1 MIKPVM
7 IKRIATA
14 LMAMLL
20 VGAVAPATAAGDPT
34 AVVRDTAERVLH
46 SLRTDPA
53 RYQDDQALFQLVRE
67 VVFPRIDRERTAQW
81 VLGANWRT
89 ATPAQREQFIH
100 EFSDLL
106 LRTYGTAL
114 RQYDSEKLAYLPTQA
129 AAGADRVTVRTEII
143 RPDGPK
149 VSVDYLLTNRS
160 GEWKVYDI
168 IIENVS
174 MVVTYRS
181 EYAAIIKR
189 DGMDGLLKQLADR
202 NRSVNS

>member
-1 MIKPVM
+1 MM
-7 IKRIATA
+7 KRIATA
-14 LMAMLL
+14 MLGL
-20 VGAVAPATAAGDPT
+20 LLAGTACLATASDDPT
-34 AVVRDTAERVLH
+34 AVVRDTAERVLD
-46 SLRTDPA
+46 SLRSDRA
-53 RYQDDQALFQLVRE
+53 RYQDDHALFQLVRE
-67 VVFPRIDRERTAQW
+67 VVFPRLDRERTAQW

-89 ATPAQREQFIH
+89 ATPAQREQFIA

-114 RQYDSEKLAYLPTQA
+114 RQYDSEKLNYLPAQA
-129 AAGADRVTVRTEII
+129 PAGADRVTVRTEII

-160 GEWKVYDI
+160 GEWKVYDV

-174 MVVTYRS
+174 LVVTYRS
-181 EYAAIIKR
+181 EYSAIIKR

-202 NRSVNS
+202 NRSANS

>member
-1 MIKPVM
+1 M
-7 IKRIATA
+7 IKRFAAAVVA
-14 LMAMLL
+14 LVL
-20 VGAVAPATAAGDPT
+20 VSVTLQAPAQDDPT

-46 SLRTDPA
+46 SLRSERA
-53 RYQDDQALFQLVRE
+53 RYQDDKALFQLVRE

-89 ATPAQREQFIH
+89 ATPAQREQFVN

-114 RQYDSEKLAYLPTQA
+114 RQYDSETLNYLPVQA
-129 AAGADRVTVRTEII
+129 PAGADRVTVRTEII

-149 VSVDYLLTNRS
+149 VSVDYQLTNRS
-160 GEWKVYDI
+160 GEWKVYDV

-189 DGMDGLLKQLADR
+189 DGMDGLLKQLSER
-202 NRSVNS
+202 NRSLNS

>member
-1 MIKPVM
+1 M
-7 IKRIATA
+7 IKRFAAAVVA
-14 LMAMLL
+14 LVL
-20 VGAVAPATAAGDPT
+20 VSVTLQAPAQDDPT

-46 SLRTDPA
+46 SLRSERA
-53 RYQDDQALFQLVRE
+53 RYQDDKALFQLVRE

-89 ATPAQREQFIH
+89 ATPAQREQFVN

-114 RQYDSEKLAYLPTQA
+114 RQYDSETLNYLPVPA
-129 AAGADRVTVRTEII
+129 PAGADRVTVRTEII

-149 VSVDYLLTNRS
+149 VSVDYQLTNRS
-160 GEWKVYDI
+160 GEWKVYDV

-189 DGMDGLLKQLADR
+189 DGMDGLLKQLSER
-202 NRSVNS
+202 NRSLNS

>member
-1 MIKPVM
+1 MV
-7 IKRIATA
+7 KRIATA
-14 LMAMLL
+14 MLGL
-20 VGAVAPATAAGDPT
+20 LLAGTACLTTASDDPT
-34 AVVRDTAERVLH
+34 AVVRDTAERVLD
-46 SLRTDPA
+46 SLRSDRA
-53 RYQDDQALFQLVRE
+53 RYQDDHALFQLVRE
-67 VVFPRIDRERTAQW
+67 VVFPRLDRERTAQW

-89 ATPAQREQFIH
+89 ATPAQRERFIA

-114 RQYDSEKLAYLPTQA
+114 RQYDSEKLNYLPAQVP
-129 AAGADRVTVRTEII
+129 AGADRVTVRTEII

-160 GEWKVYDI
+160 GEWKVYDV

-174 MVVTYRS
+174 LVVTYRS
-181 EYAAIIKR
+181 EYSAIIKR

-202 NRSVNS
+202 NRSANS

>member
-1 MIKPVM
+1 M
-7 IKRIATA
+7 IKRLMTA
-14 LMAMLL
+14 LMALWL
-20 VGAVAPATAAGDPT
+20 VGVAPLAPAAEDPT
-34 AVVRDTAERVLH
+34 AVVRDTAEKVLN
-46 SLRTDPA
+46 SLRTDRA
-53 RYQDDQALFQLVRE
+53 RYQDDQALFQLVRD

-89 ATPAQREQFIH
+89 ATPAQREQFIA

-114 RQYDSEKLAYLPTQA
+114 RQYDSEKLNYLPTQA

>member
-1 MIKPVM
+1 M
-7 IKRIATA
+7 IKRLMTA
-14 LMAMLL
+14 LMALWL
-20 VGAVAPATAAGDPT
+20 VGVAPLAPAAEDPT
-34 AVVRDTAERVLH
+34 AVVRDTAEKVLN
-46 SLRTDPA
+46 SLRTDRA
-53 RYQDDQALFQLVRE
+53 RYQDDQALFQLVRD
-67 VVFPRIDRERTAQW
+67 VVFPRIDQERTAQW

-89 ATPAQREQFIH
+89 ATPAQREQFIN

-114 RQYDSEKLAYLPTQA
+114 RQYDSEKLNYLPTQA

>member
-1 MIKPVM
+1 MV
-7 IKRIATA
+7 KRIATA
-14 LMAMLL
+14 MLGL
-20 VGAVAPATAAGDPT
+20 LLAGTACLTTASDDPT
-34 AVVRDTAERVLH
+34 AVVRDTAERVLD
-46 SLRTDPA
+46 SLRSDRA
-53 RYQDDQALFQLVRE
+53 RYQDDHALFQLVRE
-67 VVFPRIDRERTAQW
+67 VVFPRLDRERTAQW

-89 ATPAQREQFIH
+89 ATPAQREQFIA

-114 RQYDSEKLAYLPTQA
+114 RQYDSEKLNYLPAQVP
-129 AAGADRVTVRTEII
+129 AGADRVTVRTEII

-160 GEWKVYDI
+160 GEWKVYDV

-174 MVVTYRS
+174 LVVTYRS
-181 EYAAIIKR
+181 EYSAIIKR

-202 NRSVNS
+202 NRSANS

>member
-1 MIKPVM
+1 M
-7 IKRIATA
+7 IKRFAAAVVA
-14 LMAMLL
+14 LVL
-20 VGAVAPATAAGDPT
+20 VSVTLQAPAQDDPT

-46 SLRTDPA
+46 SLRSERA
-53 RYQDDQALFQLVRE
+53 RYQDDKALFQLVRE

-89 ATPAQREQFIH
+89 ATPAQREQ
-100 EFSDLL
+100 SARDTLNPM
-106 LRTYGTAL
+106 RG
-114 RQYDSEKLAYLPTQA
+114 PGP
-129 AAGADRVTVRTEII
+129 AGADRVTVRTEII

-149 VSVDYLLTNRS
+149 VSVDYQLTNRS
-160 GEWKVYDI
+160 GEWKVYDV

-189 DGMDGLLKQLADR
+189 DGMDGLLKQLSER
-202 NRSVNS
+202 NRSLNS

>member
-1 MIKPVM
+1 MM
-7 IKRIATA
+7 KRIVMAALGLLLTGAT
-14 LMAMLL
+14 
-20 VGAVAPATAAGDPT
+20 VVAPAVDDPVG
-34 AVVRDTAERVLH
+34 VVRDTAERVLS
-46 SLRTDPA
+46 SLRADRA
-53 RYQDDQALFQLVRE
+53 RYQDDHALFELVRE
-67 VVFPRIDRERTAQW
+67 VVFPRLDRERTAQW

-89 ATPAQREQFIH
+89 ATPAQREQFIA

-114 RQYDSEKLAYLPTQA
+114 RQYDSETLNYLPAQA
-129 AAGADRVTVRTEII
+129 PAGADRVTVRTEII

-160 GEWKVYDI
+160 GEWKVYDV

-174 MVVTYRS
+174 LVVTYRS

-202 NRSVNS
+202 NRSANS

>member
-1 MIKPVM
+1 M
-7 IKRIATA
+7 IKRFAATVLA
-14 LMAMLL
+14 LVL
-20 VGAVAPATAAGDPT
+20 VSVAPQAPAQDDPT

-46 SLRTDPA
+46 SLRSERA
-53 RYQDDQALFQLVRE
+53 RYQDDKALFQLVRE

-89 ATPAQREQFIH
+89 ATPAQREQFVN

-114 RQYDSEKLAYLPTQA
+114 RQYDSETLNYLPVQA
-129 AAGADRVTVRTEII
+129 PAGADRVTVRTEII

-149 VSVDYLLTNRS
+149 VSVDYQLTNRS
-160 GEWKVYDI
+160 GEWKVYDV

-189 DGMDGLLKQLADR
+189 DGMDGLLKQLSER
-202 NRSVNS
+202 NRSLNS

>member
-1 MIKPVM
+1 MM
-7 IKRIATA
+7 IKRFAAA
-14 LMAMLL
+14 LLALL
-20 VGAVAPATAAGDPT
+20 CVGAAQFSTAADDPT
-34 AVVRDTAERVLH
+34 AVVRDTAEHVLS
-46 SLRTDPA
+46 SLRTDRA

-67 VVFPRIDRERTAQW
+67 VVFPHIDRERTAQW

-89 ATPAQREQFIH
+89 ATPAQREQFIQ

-106 LRTYGTAL
+106 LRTYGVAL
-114 RQYDSEKLAYLPTQA
+114 RQYNSETLKYLPSQA
-129 AAGADRVTVRTEII
+129 APGADRATVRTEIV

-160 GEWKVYDI
+160 GDWKVYDI

-174 MVVTYRS
+174 LVVTYRS

-202 NRSVNS
+202 NRGVKS

>member
-1 MIKPVM
+1 MV
-7 IKRIATA
+7 KRFAAALLGLALTGAT
-14 LMAMLL
+14 L
-20 VGAVAPATAAGDPT
+20 AAGAAEDPT
-34 AVVRDTAERVLH
+34 AVVRDTAERVLD
-46 SLRTDPA
+46 SLRSDRA
-53 RYQDDQALFQLVRE
+53 RYQDDQELFRLVRE
-67 VVFPRIDRERTAQW
+67 VVFPRLDRERTAQW

-89 ATPAQREQFIH
+89 ATPAQRERFIA

-114 RQYDSEKLAYLPTQA
+114 RQYDSEKLNYLPAQVP
-129 AAGADRVTVRTEII
+129 AGADRVTVRTEII

-160 GEWKVYDI
+160 GEWKVYDV

-174 MVVTYRS
+174 LVVTYRS
-181 EYAAIIKR
+181 EYSAIIKR

-202 NRSVNS
+202 NRSANS

>member
-1 MIKPVM
+1 MV
-7 IKRIATA
+7 KRFAAALLGLALTGAT
-14 LMAMLL
+14 L
-20 VGAVAPATAAGDPT
+20 AAGAAEDPT
-34 AVVRDTAERVLH
+34 AVVRDTAERVLD
-46 SLRTDPA
+46 SLRSDRA
-53 RYQDDQALFQLVRE
+53 RYQDDQELFRLVRE
-67 VVFPRIDRERTAQW
+67 VVFPRLDRERTAQW

-89 ATPAQREQFIH
+89 ATPAQREQFIA

-114 RQYDSEKLAYLPTQA
+114 RQYDSEKLNYLPAQVP
-129 AAGADRVTVRTEII
+129 AGADRVTVRTEII

-160 GEWKVYDI
+160 GEWKVYDV

-174 MVVTYRS
+174 LVVTYRS
-181 EYAAIIKR
+181 EYSAIIKR

-202 NRSVNS
+202 NRSANS